1 MAGAGTG
8 VTFGCGSTGVGTGAG
23 TGAVLGAITGIYVG
37 LATCAGGKLDSFFD
51 PSVAI

>member
-8 VTFGCGSTGVGTGAG
+8 VTFGCGSTGVG